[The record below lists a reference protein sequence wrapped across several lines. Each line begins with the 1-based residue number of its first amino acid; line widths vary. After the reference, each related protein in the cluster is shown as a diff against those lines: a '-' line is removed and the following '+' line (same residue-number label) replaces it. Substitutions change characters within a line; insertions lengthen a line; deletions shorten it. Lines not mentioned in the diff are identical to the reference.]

1 MNNPHELTQ
10 KQWQLLSAYLD
21 NQLSEKEK
29 RLAEKMLQTNPAFK
43 SALESLMRVHD
54 VLKWLP
60 EHKVPKNFTIHAPQT
75 EHIRIPGWQ
84 KILRYSTAL
93 TALLLSFALA
103 LDFLP
108 ALGPIS
114 TRMSLGEEQAAEI
127 SAPKTAEFADEASAL
142 EEEPQIIFWGGSP
155 AMGAYGKGGGGAEG
169 MGSAVPPAYGI
180 GGGIDTVET
189 PSDMEISEEE
199 SLLEKLPAVDEQQS
213 MEEMQMI
220 PEAELAP
227 APAETMPESPDER
240 LSEPGMEVPTEG
252 IYLQESNPILGIRPP
267 EEQGIIIEEITIKEL
282 PSRIIERDYS
292 FRTYQIILAA
302 LLAVLIIP
310 AWIIKRRR

>member
-10 KQWQLLSAYLD
+10 KQWQLLSAFLD

-29 RLAEKMLQTNPAFK
+29 RQAEKMLQTNPAFK
-43 SALESLMRVHD
+43 NALASLMQVRD
-54 VLKWLP
+54 ILKWLP
-60 EHKVPKNFTIHAPQT
+60 EHKVQKNFTIHATQT

-108 ALGPIS
+108 ALSPIS
-114 TRMSLGEEQAAEI
+114 QRMSVDEEQAAEVL
-127 SAPKTAEFADEASAL
+127 APKTAEFADEASVL
-142 EEEPQIIFWGGSP
+142 EEEPQIIFWGGP
-155 AMGAYGKGGGGAEG
+155 PVMGAYGKGGGGAEG
-169 MGSAVPPAYGI
+169 MGYAIPPAFGI

-189 PSDMEISEEE
+189 PPDMEISDEE
-199 SLLEKLPAVDEQQS
+199 SLLEQLPAIEEQQE
-213 MEEMQMI
+213 MEETQMI

-227 APAETMPESPDER
+227 APAETMPELPDER
-240 LSEPGMEVPTEG
+240 LSEPGLEAPTEG
-252 IYLQESNPILGIRPP
+252 ISLQESNPILGIRPP
-267 EEQGIIIEEITIKEL
+267 EEQGIIEEVTIKKS
-282 PSRIIERDYS
+282 PTRIIERDYS

-302 LLAVLIIP
+302 LLAVLVIP
-310 AWIIKRRR
+310 AWIIKRR